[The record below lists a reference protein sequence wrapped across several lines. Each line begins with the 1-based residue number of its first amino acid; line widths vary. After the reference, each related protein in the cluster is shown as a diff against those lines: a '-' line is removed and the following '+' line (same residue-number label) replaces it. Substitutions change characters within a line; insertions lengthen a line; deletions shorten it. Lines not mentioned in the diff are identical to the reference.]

1 MNVPKQQSLFFIT
14 VPELHKLCATRI
26 TLKNGIGEPEVWSKV
41 LKLCR
46 QLLFLYQDILIAP
59 VPGILSEIWIVM
71 AISFYKSGKLDA
83 YFEKYEAKM
92 ETTQTVLPVV
102 LQNCLSFTLTAKLA
116 PSWNRAGH
124 LLVQGKEFLSQM
136 GKLNAIAL
144 DINVAESQICLSV
157 EAYMIRLPPPQI
169 EDFAVPQNVITE
181 FYNDKNAV
189 IEGHSILNN
198 WCYVLPSMKMGQIR
212 SVLHMAPPN
221 CPFHSFEDF
230 QKHWNHLYGY
240 KLPEEYGDINTQ
252 VYCSVHFKMMGGRTF
267 TYPLSCIRSQPVQF
281 FPRVDMEDVLKSF
294 FSDLKTNL
302 PHICGFPI
310 KITSQPCYYTVELT
324 RPQIQENKVKP
335 PNLTTNRMLGP
346 SVTQV
351 TPTLAPSLVQCSI
364 AKGHQVELLAGQ
376 PKPPEPAAPPAQR
389 EGLAPGRADP
399 AGPGNTQPSPL
410 SNTSPKFVPIFK
422 NQLLQVNASVLEPG
436 NQKRKQQ
443 VVTESSL
450 SSPTA
455 STVQGDVLNLH
466 PAIKKIATYTIE
478 MNARS
483 VSHRASVPQQEN
495 NACGKRGQH
504 LPSNGRLSAVGVA
517 EGSQPPQGTVPSQS
531 VDGKKCAANPQV
543 NEKRNF
549 TSKYITQVLGEDHMS
564 LKIKRR
570 PHIFESD
577 TEPEEPQPLP
587 PQPVAQVN
595 QVDRSEHRSME
606 SQAAHRS
613 KRKLGQEPSRASKK
627 PHPRP
632 TLCAQCRISKRQG
645 LHSEQ
650 TKSKKPVTPKT

>member
-14 VPELHKLCATRI
+14 VPDLHKLCATRI
-26 TLKNGIGEPEVWSKV
+26 TLKNGIGEPEIWSKV

-71 AISFYKSGKLDA
+71 AVSFYKSGKLDA

-92 ETTQTVLPVV
+92 ETTQKVLPVV

-116 PSWNRAGH
+116 PSWNRTGH

-144 DINVAESQICLSV
+144 DINVTESQICLSV

-181 FYNDKNAV
+181 FYKDKNAV

-240 KLPEEYGDINTQ
+240 KLPEERGDINTQ

-294 FSDLKTNL
+294 FSDLKSNL

-310 KITSQPCYYTVELT
+310 NITSQPCYYTMELT
-324 RPQIQENKVKP
+324 NPQIQENKVKP
-335 PNLTTNRMLGP
+335 PNLTTKRMLGP

-351 TPTLAPSLVQCSI
+351 APTLAPVQCLVQCSI
-364 AKGHQVELLAGQ
+364 AKGHKVELLANQ
-376 PKPPEPAAPPAQR
+376 PQESAAPPAQVPR
-389 EGLAPGRADP
+389 AQGEGLAPSR
-399 AGPGNTQPSPL
+399 GNPTGSGSAQPSSR
-410 SNTSPKFVPIFK
+410 SNTAPKFTPVFK
-422 NQLLQVNASVLEPG
+422 NQLLQVSASFLEPDD
-436 NQKRKQQ
+436 QKRKQQ
-443 VVTESSL
+443 HVTESSVA
-450 SSPTA
+450 TVKA
-455 STVQGDVLNLH
+455 STVPGDKLSTH
-466 PAIKKIATYTIE
+466 PTMKKIATYTIE
-478 MNARS
+478 MSTRS
-483 VSHRASVPQQEN
+483 VNHRVSVPQQEKN
-495 NACGKRGQH
+495 HPGGKRGQH
-504 LPSNGRLSAVGVA
+504 LPSNGKLSALGAA
-517 EGSQPPQGTVPSQS
+517 ESHQPPHGTVPSHS
-531 VDGKKCAANPQV
+531 VDGKKSAANFQG

-564 LKIKRR
+564 LKVKRR
-570 PHIFESD
+570 PHIVESD
-577 TEPEEPQPLP
+577 TEPEDPQALPQQPVTAHRRQRDPLP
-587 PQPVAQVN
+587 TERSPMLETFWQP
-595 QVDRSEHRSME
+595 DFGR
-606 SQAAHRS
+606 
-613 KRKLGQEPSRASKK
+613 
-627 PHPRP
+627 
-632 TLCAQCRISKRQG
+632 
-645 LHSEQ
+645 HSENSFQ
-650 TKSKKPVTPKT
+650 TSVQKSPALAAVRRLIRAAQLGKP